1 VGTSAAGYLG
11 CSAAILKHDVV
22 AQLPAVRLPV
32 LVVCGADDAGTPPAD
47 NRRIAELVPGAR
59 YEQIADARH
68 FPNVEHP
75 ETFNHI
81 MLEWLAQQ

>member
-1 VGTSAAGYLG
+1 
-11 CSAAILKHDVV
+11 
-22 AQLPAVRLPV
+22 LPSVKLPV
-32 LVVCGADDAGTPPAD
+32 LVLCGADDTGTPPAE

-75 ETFNHI
+75 DTFNHI
-81 MLEWLAQQ
+81 MLEWLSAQ